1 MRKVMGAVGAAAFGL
16 LLLAPSVFAGGPV
29 AAGRS
34 AGQASGDAAVAAML
48 SLTRQQVQEM
58 RRDGQSLSQ
67 IALRQKVDPQRLVDV
82 LVAQWTE
89 RIDARVQNG
98 GLATA
103 QAAALKT
110 QLAARARDFVDR
122 TAPGGMAGSAVG
134 AGPRNT
140 HAGTAAATR
149 VGSRPSVTGV
159 ERGPR
164 GTGSGTGICD
174 GTGPHG
180 PGRS

>member
-1 MRKVMGAVGAAAFGL
+1 MRKTIGAVGAAAFGL

-29 AAGRS
+29 AAGQS
-34 AGQASGDAAVAAML
+34 AGQAGGDAAVAAVL

-67 IALRQKVDPQRLVDV
+67 IAVRQKVNPQRVVDV
-82 LVAQWTE
+82 LVSQWTE

-110 QLAARARDFVDR
+110 QLGARARDFVDR

-134 AGPRNT
+134 AAPRNT
-140 HAGTAAATR
+140 HAGTAAAIR
-149 VGSRPSVTGV
+149 AGSPLSVTG
-159 ERGPR
+159 EEPGPR
-164 GTGSGTGICD
+164 GTGNGTGICD